1 MAMNY
6 NDQLKALEE
15 QEEAALKANEEA
27 YAEVTAQSDALYDQN
42 AAMISQWEQQQKD
55 LANQNKEF
63 QMQQIQQQQD
73 QAEKDYEK
81 EQRAAYADWQKQSG
95 KYGVAAE
102 QMAASGLTGSGYSE
116 SSQVAMYTSYQK
128 RLVAA
133 KESMDSATLAFN
145 NAMQEAQRQNSSQM
159 AKIAFTAFQNAW
171 QNAVNKL
178 NANSDIM
185 AAQKKA
191 ALDIQGMYDKEREAI
206 ISSDAYKKWKEQQIQ
221 PSPQYDGYFAQFQ
234 SADPTKTINMTSV
247 LELGYGRITPQELNN
262 LLESG
267 AVEAYVDGG
276 EIYYRRKEN
285 NTPETAAEMTPNAKS
300 FINSIPVSR
309 NAPQFKEAADTLLR
323 TAYEAG
329 KLTDAEA
336 LAIMMELGIYD
347 L

>member
-1 MAMNY
+1 MAINY
-6 NDQLKALEE
+6 NDQLKKLEE

-42 AAMISQWEQQQKD
+42 AEMISQWEQQQKD
-55 LANQNKEF
+55 LANQNTEF
-63 QMQQIQQQQD
+63 QLQQIQQQQD

-128 RLVAA
+128 RRVAA

-145 NAMQEAQRQNSSQM
+145 NAMQEARLQNNSQM
-159 AKIAFTAFQNAW
+159 AEIAFTAFQNAW

-221 PSPQYDGYFAQFQ
+221 PSPQYEDYFSQFQ

-285 NTPETAAEMTPNAKS
+285 NKTAAEMTPNAKS

-309 NAPQFKEAADTLLR
+309 NAPQFKEVADTLLR